1 MPQPPQKN
9 RFSKSSAETSEPRR
23 IALNLSSTAVA
34 ALALALA
41 AVMGWA
47 FFMGLMVG
55 RGQNPEQR
63 VEQMTSALR
72 SDPPIAS
79 GAPDAQPPT
88 AEPAPA
94 PAAPEGR
101 PIAENPAPPPET
113 YPFSRPQGA
122 EMGAWGIRSPE
133 TAEAKPPPGTR
144 AASSA
149 PAQTTTDQTRKQ
161 NAPLFDYLFQA
172 AALKNKKDVDA
183 LRDSLEKRGI
193 RSSRNKS
200 GKVFLVMVHLRGS
213 EADAANLREELQKM
227 KLGAPILTSK
237 KPVAAPKRKTGR

>member
-1 MPQPPQKN
+1 MPQPPRKN

-63 VEQMTSALR
+63 VEQMASALR
-72 SDPPIAS
+72 SDPPMAQ
-79 GAPDAQPPT
+79 DAQPPT

-94 PAAPEGR
+94 PAAPEGQP

-113 YPFSRPQGA
+113 YQFSRPQGA

-133 TAEAKPPPGTR
+133 TAEAKPSPGTH

-149 PAQTTTDQTRKQ
+149 PAQTTIDQTRKQ

-172 AALKNKKDVDA
+172 AAFKNKKDVDA

-237 KPVAAPKRKTGR
+237 KPVAAPKRKIGR